1 MPLSCT
7 FRFDLEPVG
16 SKAPAF
22 TGTLKGGW
30 MEAEGDSHVVLLCP
44 AQGFPVPTY
53 RYILEN
59 INREKA
65 KQFFKPVLFFFFFF
79 FFTFTVL
86 APLEPV
92 GSKAPAFTGALK
104 GVWMEAKGGTH
115 AVLFCPAQGYPV
127 PSFR

>member
-30 MEAEGDSHVVLLCP
+30 METEGDSHVVLLCP

-53 RYILEN
+53 RYISEN
-59 INREKA
+59 INREKVL
-65 KQFFKPVLFFFFFF
+65 KPVFFFFNI
-79 FFTFTVL
+79 L
-86 APLEPV
+86 ALEPV
-92 GSKAPAFTGALK
+92 GSKAPAFTGTLK
-104 GVWMEAKGGTH
+104 GVWMEAKGDTH